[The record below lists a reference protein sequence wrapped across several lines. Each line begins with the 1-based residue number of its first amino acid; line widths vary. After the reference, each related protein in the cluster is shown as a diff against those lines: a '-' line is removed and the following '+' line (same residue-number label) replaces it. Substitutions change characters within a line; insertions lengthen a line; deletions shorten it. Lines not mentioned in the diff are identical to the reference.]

1 MAARKK
7 NIRREPELTLQSEIV
22 ESIKKILKRDVML
35 TAFPSGGGGR
45 IRGGKLKRAGLVAG
59 WPDLQLIR
67 KGKYYG
73 LEIKTPVGVL
83 SPVQKK
89 IHSELTQ
96 NGCKVAIARSAEDAK
111 EILIDWGLVRC

>member
-1 MAARKK
+1 MAARKIK
-7 NIRREPELTLQSEIV
+7 RREPELTLQSEIV
-22 ESIKKILKRDVML
+22 EFIKTILNDDVMI

-59 WPDLQLIR
+59 WPDLQLIS

-89 IHSELTQ
+89 IHSELI
-96 NGCKVAIARSAEDAK
+96 NSGCKVGIARSIEDAK